1 MLSRQVWCFAKGT
14 RSFSFGF
21 LALGLTGLTQPE
33 QVHRLTAAPPG
44 PPLAAAV
51 APAPEHAPPPLLLA
65 APAPLLVPTSATS
78 APSQPQEPA
87 PAPVTVQV
95 VKPAQAAQ
103 APAPPPAA
111 PEIFLPLDFE
121 EHGIPEAPFGTLIY
135 QMAER
140 YKLNPYLV
148 AAVVQVESAFNPRA
162 ISRKGARGLM
172 QLLPA
177 TARRF
182 GLQRKKDLF
191 NPKKNLEAGVK
202 YLKWLS
208 ERFSGDAARV
218 LAAYNAGEGA
228 VDRFGGVPPYQETRD
243 YVTRI
248 FGLLG
253 LVPPAESA
261 PAPPAVSEEYA
272 IAAGG
277 R

>member
-1 MLSRQVWCFAKGT
+1 
-14 RSFSFGF
+14 
-21 LALGLTGLTQPE
+21 
-33 QVHRLTAAPPG
+33 
-44 PPLAAAV
+44 
-51 APAPEHAPPPLLLA
+51 
-65 APAPLLVPTSATS
+65 
-78 APSQPQEPA
+78 
-87 PAPVTVQV
+87 
-95 VKPAQAAQ
+95 
-103 APAPPPAA
+103 
-111 PEIFLPLDFE
+111 
-121 EHGIPEAPFGTLIY
+121 
-135 QMAER
+135 MAER
-140 YKLNPYLV
+140 YKLNPYVV

-191 NPKKNLEAGVK
+191 NPQKNLEAGVK

-228 VDRFGGVPPYQETRD
+228 VERFGGVPPYQETRD
-243 YVTRI
+243 YVSRI

-261 PAPPAVSEEYA
+261 PASLAPGAVSEEYA